1 MWMDCHAG
9 HCISVTFSLFRPIS
23 TSVRGSLC
31 PAPTGATPRRFRG
44 RRWRCT
50 CRSCAPQPPW
60 IAPLRRPA
68 ASSRS
73 VHTQSWWSSRLRHT
87 QTWWSSR
94 SVHTQ
99 TWWSSRSVH
108 TQTWWSSRSVLTK
121 SWWNSRSVRTQTW
134 WSSRSVHTQT
144 SWITRGRKQRKLI
157 WKCSCTYT
165 FICTCVNIT
174 VAPW

>member
-9 HCISVTFSLFRPIS
+9 HCISVTFFRPIS

-99 TWWSSRSVH
+99 TWWISRSVH